1 MNFHDFSRVVIP
13 IFVAK
18 TPICEKKIWQ
28 VTSRVD
34 KATDEKVQA
43 ALKRLPEG
51 TTLLVV
57 SHRLV
62 TGWWFK
68 FAGNQ
73 TTAKTRR
80 FSPQQ
85 LVGGF
90 ISFLCSTFKKCDDDH
105 HWEQLTRLF
114 FWKSRCEFLAQWPQI
129 FAISTSIFFRNH
141 QIFNSCIRFS
151 GARPRASRA
160 SHFFFST
167 GWFFQFCST
176 GAL

>member
-1 MNFHDFSRVVIP
+1 MIFTVVIP

-18 TPICEKKIWQ
+18 TPICEKKLQ

-73 TTAKTRR
+73 TTAKTQR

-90 ISFLCSTFKKCDDDH
+90 ISFLRSTFKKCDDDH
-105 HWEQLTRLF
+105 HWEQLTLLYLEVEV
-114 FWKSRCEFLAQWPQI
+114 W
-129 FAISTSIFFRNH
+129 ISTPMTSDLRNIYLHFYRNH
-141 QIFNSCIRFS
+141 QIFRRKTKSFAI
-151 GARPRASRA
+151 
-160 SHFFFST
+160 FFSPQLDEFSSFPHVRLVVCNW
-167 GWFFQFCST
+167 G
-176 GAL
+176 